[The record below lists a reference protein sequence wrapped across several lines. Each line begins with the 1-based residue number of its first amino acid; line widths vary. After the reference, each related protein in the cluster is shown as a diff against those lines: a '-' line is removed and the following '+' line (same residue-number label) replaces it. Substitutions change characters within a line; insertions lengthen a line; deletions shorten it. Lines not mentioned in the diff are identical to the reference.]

1 MPFLL
6 VEQQGLAIVLCIFF
20 FSGYSILH
28 FAKDF
33 SPLLLFPPISSVESL
48 REYWFNRRYF
58 IQLSIDCI
66 GSGLSFFFGLFN
78 LLLWRDANLQ
88 EQFEIPT

>member
-33 SPLLLFPPISSVESL
+33 SPILFPPISSVDESL
-48 REYWFNRRYF
+48 LRESYWFNRRYF
-58 IQLSIDCI
+58 IKLSID
-66 GSGLSFFFGLFN
+66 
-78 LLLWRDANLQ
+78 W
-88 EQFEIPT
+88 